1 MIEQT
6 TFYLSVGR
14 PVYAELLDGRMLA
27 GRLELHD
34 QQNVMIGT
42 EEVCLESIVDVRVMA
57 ALGVY
62 HAAHEAGDL
71 VLLDGMVVPFT
82 KSDLESAER
91 DFKYIKLSNYDCRIS
106 GHLDLMRDEPDSD
119 VRLALRDLRVES
131 AVLSLN
137 CSELGKKNWLYKIAD
152 RDLLLPARLQS
163 SGANGAV
170 LVDDRGTS
178 VRLQRAD
185 VCGILHLPLPGE
197 RISLSNEARVTE
209 GIVLSLNETLQDG
222 VSYLASANLLL
233 DDGTVCT
240 TPLTKATSLLWK
252 GKVVASAQNGK
263 SVDLCESSRSRFD
276 FSTESM
282 SENTGYDYV
291 REHSA
296 VWCELSVSRRKAIAV
311 KVHQEQEIFTGY
323 GIIIIQPTGDDNV
336 GFIGTEFMTRNYA
349 AILHRSLPRGSVA
362 FRKSTIKE
370 ELTSGIVAVVRY
382 NTTID
387 PDTVPEGEPVPMAT
401 TVTVVE
407 KIKPEQYSRFLVG
420 SNGRVSKTVL
430 DSEMVSLSLM
440 NMEDGSDTEAG
451 TAGILKLVGEPAQ
464 SAQLLSCNLMTNA
477 AVFRFENGETRTL
490 SGKELEW
497 FRTFGRVSHYRN
509 GYGYVN
515 GNYFFHINDCDKEVG
530 QCLNF
535 LAEGQKPLLS
545 YALAVRWKNREAVV
559 NAVDV
564 HMVSRDVRK
573 GWLVLFRPDE
583 AVVELD
589 STEFDP
595 EAAFHLPLRKKLMPC
610 DVALVEDLNFYNN
623 DRSKRLTYPV
633 EYWLVEENGMS
644 MVHLADAPEKAVEE
658 PLLGYLSWGIP
669 QRYSFIYRP
678 EQMDWDKG
686 EAYEDEK
693 KNGLYLPLENQDVS
707 LSFERGTQYAVT
719 YTVST
724 SAFGKTFPRVNRVLW
739 QGRLSEL
746 APKPELPKPKRPVQ
760 AVERVE
766 SGTEDLSDVYARNE
780 GERFGILIYRNRTG
794 GTIAFHYE
802 QGYQAPDERLPILYT
817 ANNVRFTYDSR
828 YTEANDKLNIKDY
841 AYLVCCTPEG
851 TTVHAK
857 TGKVHPTLQKN
868 SEIRVLRRYSHR
880 SVKALDVKGNS
891 LTVEAVEQ
899 EDPGRKFLS
908 EMPLPIPG
916 ESLLLEQM
924 QDGKESAYRL
934 CTTDGETLFASDDQE
949 ELGSVT
955 DNLAQLWRFGCI
967 TDYTAGNEAGTI
979 NGKYR
984 FSAADMESKLQRIA
998 DCRVGGWWQ
1007 LGLLC
1012 VFRMDRTQKIV
1023 AVARARDCRTFLPW
1037 EKALVREVL
1046 PQKSRIVVEAERDQS
1061 MICFRN
1067 TDNPDDQ
1074 YISAAM
1080 KRENGLKDD
1089 TVWVRCASM
1098 CWWDDDAA
1106 KAQLR
1111 SEVFEMRAE
1120 EQRATIRSQYL
1131 EDGKGGYKSTYV
1143 AEYQTTRYALSRPEF
1158 QAYLDKECHVRWLRS
1173 EEDPTRLDAQLLDET
1188 LQKNCDVDSPYAAAV
1203 DNTLTGGSP
1212 IYQDRPERKELWKCL
1227 TRQTEDENR
1236 EFVPGRCAVV
1246 WGTRRAGKT
1255 TMMNQIVQQIM
1266 NDKRLS
1272 SRTIVVSIGSFLGDV
1287 GGEPALESGRWER
1300 NLFKWILRGI
1310 NKAARASAE
1319 LADFLDNNGLN
1330 TELSWSEDVRT
1341 DFSDFMER
1349 FNECNTGKHPYRIV
1363 LIIDEFTGFANT
1375 LYLKFQA
1382 AKNEGNLE
1390 RANSWK
1396 RQMDFIRF
1404 LSERGVVQILVGHDT
1419 MMQAMEKLDAVNLNI
1434 QSAEKIQV
1442 SSLPPDA
1449 ARELIRAPMKKAF
1462 GLDPYDSASGQRV
1475 VEQIQDLTG
1484 CFPDLLIKLCNKMAE
1499 FYKASG
1505 PEHLRIQESDLKN
1518 VVRQYINNQNEQL
1531 SWKSFDYLTEDDG
1544 DNLRGDNGAD
1554 TSICLKTL
1562 AETTVKGHPDARTV
1576 PTKIANKVLFDK
1588 MGQKAA
1594 EEAMDKLNRRDI
1606 LRWVTGKDGV
1616 SNVKITF
1623 GLYLEVTKNM
1633 LGEIANV

>member
-42 EEVCLESIVDVRVMA
+42 EEIRCEDIADLRA
-57 ALGVY
+57 AAVLVAY
-62 HAAHEAGDL
+62 HAAPENGELAL
-71 VLLDGMVVPFT
+71 PDGALIRFQ
-82 KSDLESAER
+82 KADLEQPER
-91 DFKYIKLSNYDCRIS
+91 DFPYIRFSNYDCKIS
-106 GHLDLMRDEPDSD
+106 GHLYLDESNSD
-119 VRLALRDLRVES
+119 GARLSMRDLRVEQ
-131 AVLSLN
+131 AVRSLD
-137 CSELGKKNWLYKIAD
+137 CAELRNRAWLYEVKD
-152 RDLLLPARLQS
+152 RALLLPAKLQNGI
-163 SGANGAV
+163 GADQAQLLDN
-170 LVDDRGTS
+170 RGTN
-178 VRLQRAD
+178 
-185 VCGILHLPLPGE
+185 
-197 RISLSNEARVTE
+197 ISLRREEIDNICYLPQAGDYIRLSGESRTTE
-209 GIVLSLNETLQDG
+209 GVVLSLNETLQDG
-222 VSYLASANLLL
+222 ISYLDSANLLM

-240 TPLTKATSLLWK
+240 VPLTKATELLWK
-252 GKVVASAQNGK
+252 GKVIASAQGGK
-263 SVDLCESSRSRFD
+263 SVVLPEFNTLRFD

-323 GIIIIQPTGDDNV
+323 GIIIIQPTGDDDV

-387 PDTVPEGEPVPMAT
+387 PDTVPEGEPAPMAT

-407 KIKPEQYSRFLVG
+407 KIKPEQYSRFLVS

-430 DSEMVSLSLM
+430 ASEMVSLSLM
-440 NMEDGSDTEAG
+440 SMEDGSDTEAG

-564 HMVSRDVRK
+564 HVVSRDVRK

-583 AVVELD
+583 AEVELD

-595 EAAFHLPLRKKLMPC
+595 EAAFRLPLRKKLMPC
-610 DVALVEDLNFYNN
+610 DAALVEDLNFYNN

-658 PLLGYLSWGIP
+658 PLLGYLCRAGYGWGG
-669 QRYSFIYRP
+669 RYSFIYRP

-693 KNGLYLPLENQDVS
+693 KSGLYLPLENQDVS

-724 SAFGKTFPRVNRVLW
+724 SAFGKMFPRVNRVLW

-857 TGKVHPTLQKN
+857 TGKVHPTLRKN

-880 SVKALDVKGNS
+880 SVKALDVEGTS

-899 EDPGRKFLS
+899 EDPGRKFLG

-916 ESLLLEQM
+916 ESLLLEQI

-934 CTTDGETLFASDDQE
+934 CTTDGKLLFASDDYE
-949 ELGSVT
+949 ELGSVI
-955 DNLAQLWRFGCI
+955 DNLARLWRFGCI
-967 TDYTAGNEAGTI
+967 TDYTVGNEDGII

-1023 AVARARDCRTFLPW
+1023 AVERARDCRTFLPW

-1046 PQKSRIVVEAERDQS
+1046 PQKSRIVVEAEREQA

-1080 KRENGLKDD
+1080 KRENGLKDS

-1106 KAQLR
+1106 EAQLR

-1120 EQRATIRSQYL
+1120 EQRVTIRGQYL

-1158 QAYLDKECHVRWLRS
+1158 QAYLDKECHIRWLRS
-1173 EEDPTRLDAQLLDET
+1173 AEDPTRLDAQLLDET
-1188 LQKNCDVDSPYAAAV
+1188 LQKNCEADNPYAAAV
-1203 DNTLTGGSP
+1203 DKTLTGGSP
-1212 IYQDRPERKELWKCL
+1212 IYQDRPQRKVLWEHL

-1236 EFVPGRCAVV
+1236 EFFPGRCAVV

-1255 TMMNQIVQQIM
+1255 TMMNQIVQQIV

-1287 GGEPALESGRWER
+1287 GGEPALENGRWER

-1319 LADFLDNNGLN
+1319 LADFLDNNGLD

-1349 FNECNTGKHPYRIV
+1349 FNECNVGKHPYRIV
-1363 LIIDEFTGFANT
+1363 LIIDEFTGFART
-1375 LYLKFQA
+1375 LYLKFQT

-1404 LSERGVVQILVGHDT
+1404 LSGREIVQVLVGHDS

-1434 QSAEKIQV
+1434 QEAKKIQIT
-1442 SSLPPDA
+1442 SLPPDA

-1576 PTKIANKVLFDK
+1576 PTKTANKVLFDK

-1594 EEAMDKLNRRDI
+1594 EEAMDKLSRRDI

-1633 LGEIANV
+1633 LG

>member
-42 EEVCLESIVDVRVMA
+42 EEIRCEDIADLRA
-57 ALGVY
+57 AAVLVAY
-62 HAAHEAGDL
+62 HAAPENGELAL
-71 VLLDGMVVPFT
+71 PDGALIRFQ
-82 KSDLESAER
+82 KADLEQPER
-91 DFKYIKLSNYDCRIS
+91 DFPYIRFSNYDCKIS
-106 GHLDLMRDEPDSD
+106 GHLYLDESNLDGA
-119 VRLALRDLRVES
+119 RLSMRDLRVEQ
-131 AVLSLN
+131 AVRSLD
-137 CSELGKKNWLYKIAD
+137 CAELRNRAWLYEVKD
-152 RDLLLPARLQS
+152 RALLLPAKLQNGI
-163 SGANGAV
+163 GADQAQLLDN
-170 LVDDRGTS
+170 RGTN
-178 VRLQRAD
+178 
-185 VCGILHLPLPGE
+185 
-197 RISLSNEARVTE
+197 ISLRREEIDNICYLPQAGDYIRLSDESRTTE
-209 GIVLSLNETLQDG
+209 GVVLSLNETLQDG
-222 VSYLASANLLL
+222 ISYLDSANLLM

-240 TPLTKATSLLWK
+240 VPLTKATELLWK
-252 GKVVASAQNGK
+252 GKVIASAQGGK
-263 SVDLCESSRSRFD
+263 SVVLPEFNTLRFD

-282 SENTGYDYV
+282 AEDTEFDYV
-291 REHSA
+291 REHSS
-296 VWCELSVSRRKAIAV
+296 VWCKLSVSRRKQIAMEIQ
-311 KVHQEQEIFTGY
+311 QEQEIFVGY
-323 GIIIIQPTGDDNV
+323 GIIINQFSTGSV
-336 GFIGTEFMTRNYA
+336 GFIGPEFMTNAYA
-349 AILHRSLPRGSVA
+349 AVLHRTKPRGNVA
-362 FRKSTIKE
+362 FRKS
-370 ELTSGIVAVVRY
+370 ELEVEVEPNSIAIVKY
-382 NTTID
+382 KTTVD
-387 PDTVPEGEPVPMAT
+387 PDTVPKGEPAPMANK
-401 TVTVVE
+401 VTVLKKHKLE
-407 KIKPEQYSRFLVG
+407 EYSRVLVDSRG
-420 SNGRVSKTVL
+420 EVSETVL
-430 DSEMVSLSLM
+430 SSEMVSLSLM
-440 NMEDGSDTEAG
+440 NMEGGDTEAG
-451 TAGILKLVGEPAQ
+451 TAGLLKLVGAPVQ
-464 SAQLLSCNLMTNA
+464 SGQLLGCNLMVDA
-477 AVFRFENGETRTL
+477 AVFRLENGETRTI
-490 SGKELEW
+490 SGKELES
-497 FRTFGRVSHYRN
+497 FRAFGRVSNYWN
-509 GYGYVN
+509 GYGYLN
-515 GNYFFHINDCDKEVG
+515 GNCFFHINDCSQAVS

-535 LAEGQKPLLS
+535 LSEGQKPLLS
-545 YALAVRWKNREAVV
+545 YALKVTRTRDGEQRV

-564 HMVSRDVRK
+564 QIVARDVRK
-573 GWLVLFRPDE
+573 GYLVLFRPDE
-583 AVVELD
+583 AEVELD
-589 STEFDP
+589 SVKFDQ
-595 EAAFHLPLRKKLMPC
+595 EAAFRLPQRKKLMPC
-610 DVALVEDLNFYNN
+610 DVALVEGLNFYNN

-739 QGRLSEL
+739 QGRLNEL

-1098 CWWDDDAA
+1098 CWWNDDAA
-1106 KAQLR
+1106 EAQLR

-1203 DNTLTGGSP
+1203 DTTLIGGSP
-1212 IYQDRPERKELWKCL
+1212 IYQDRPERKVLWEHL
-1227 TRQTEDENR
+1227 TQQTEDENR

-1255 TMMNQIVQQIM
+1255 TMINQIINQVKA
-1266 NDKRLS
+1266 DKQLC
-1272 SRTIVVSIGSFLGDV
+1272 SRTIIVNIGTFLNDV
-1287 GGEPALESGRWER
+1287 GGVEALENGRWER
-1300 NLFKWILRGI
+1300 NLFMRILRGI
-1310 NKAARASAE
+1310 DDAAEDSAD

-1330 TELSWSEDVRT
+1330 TELSWSEDLRT
-1341 DFSDFMER
+1341 DFDNFMHR
-1349 FNECNTGKHPYRIV
+1349 FNRCNTGKKPYRIV
-1363 LIIDEFTGFANT
+1363 LFVDEFTGFANT

-1382 AKNEGNLE
+1382 AKKEGKPE

-1562 AETTVKGHPDARTV
+1562 AETTIEGHPDARTV
-1576 PTKIANKVLFDK
+1576 PTKTANKVLFDK
-1588 MGQKAA
+1588 MGQEAA

-1616 SNVKITF
+1616 RNVKITF

-1633 LGEIANV
+1633 LGENANV